1 MYMIF
6 PNNIKIG
13 GLNIKIFEVEP
24 YEIDGD
30 CGESRFD
37 VNTIKINK
45 ALDQQSKELSFIHE
59 IFHHIDPALT
69 ESQVELY
76 SRSIYQIIRDNK
88 FI

>member
-1 MYMIF
+1 MIF
-6 PNNIKIG
+6 PNIIKIG
-13 GLNIKIFEVEP
+13 GLEIKVSQVEP

-45 ALDQQSKELSFIHE
+45 DLDQQSKELSFIHE
-59 IFHHIDPALT
+59 ILHHIDPALT

-76 SRSIYQIIRDNK
+76 SRSLYQVLKDNK

>member
-1 MYMIF
+1 MIF
-6 PNNIKIG
+6 PEIVKIG
-13 GLNIKIFEVEP
+13 GLDIKVYEVEP

-45 ALDQQSKELSFIHE
+45 VLDQQSKELSFIHE
-59 IFHHIDPALT
+59 ILHHIDPALT

-76 SRSIYQIIRDNK
+76 SRSIYQIIKDNK

>member
-1 MYMIF
+1 MIF
-6 PNNIKIG
+6 PNIIKIG
-13 GLNIKIFEVEP
+13 GLEIKVSQVES

-45 ALDQQSKELSFIHE
+45 DLDQQSKELSFIHE
-59 IFHHIDPALT
+59 ILHHIDPALT

-76 SRSIYQIIRDNK
+76 SRSIYQIIKDNK